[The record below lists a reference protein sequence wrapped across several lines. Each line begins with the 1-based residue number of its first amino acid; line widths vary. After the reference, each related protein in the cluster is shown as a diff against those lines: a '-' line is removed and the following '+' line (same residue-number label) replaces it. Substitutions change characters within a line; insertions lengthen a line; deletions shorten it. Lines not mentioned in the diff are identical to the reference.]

1 MCVVCLPVLFI
12 CLSKNQIQSVGQN
25 TLVTELYFP
34 PEAPSGGSV
43 RLYILLSVGGKD
55 VYIRNSVM
63 DGSSALFWPPEG
75 MSYKIV
81 SVCL

>member
-1 MCVVCLPVLFI
+1 MGESCPEP
-12 CLSKNQIQSVGQN
+12 
-25 TLVTELYFP
+25 LVTELYFP